1 MEFWKVLGEP
11 PGPTS
16 ASLWR
21 ITWSFWA
28 CKYPSYK
35 KSFNPMSFLGPR
47 YRRSFGAVWT
57 GPWNLIPYSLKIK
70 VLKKPLLTPCLMTSL
85 DSSLAV
91 LRAMHFQCSDSCAFE
106 SLCCNAAGGGG
117 SIKTPS
123 SASIYFDAVEIHF
136 SKFKHQLQRSLLSRL
151 RTSRWQG
158 HPAIWIGNIVEFSDV
173 FEPPGQKQQG
183 T

>member
-1 MEFWKVLGEP
+1 MEFWKVPGEP

-21 ITWSFWA
+21 IAWSFWA

-70 VLKKPLLTPCLMTSL
+70 VFKRALLTPCLMTSL

-91 LRAMHFQCSDSCAFE
+91 LRAMALPMFWLLCIRVFVL
-106 SLCCNAAGGGG
+106 LCCWRRGLNKG
-117 SIKTPS
+117 SIISQPRFILIPS
-123 SASIYFDAVEIHF
+123 KSISQSSNISCREVFYPGWEPVGGKDT
-136 SKFKHQLQRSLLSRL
+136 LQ
-151 RTSRWQG
+151 
-158 HPAIWIGNIVEFSDV
+158 
-173 FEPPGQKQQG
+173 FELG